1 MKTQRHN
8 LTGQVLLFSLLLL
21 SGAVIIAFS
30 LSTIY
35 IRDIRLS
42 TEAVSSLKA
51 FYFAD
56 RASEENLYNYVKYG
70 EKIDGKCDIP
80 EYPYEY
86 PHKEGE
92 YETIK
97 CDTEGII
104 TTGYYDSTSRSIE
117 VNFD

>member
-1 MKTQRHN
+1 MLIKKNN
-8 LTGQVLLFSLLLL
+8 LKGQVLLFSLLLL
-21 SGAVIIAFS
+21 SGAVLIAFS

-42 TEAVSSLKA
+42 NEAVSSLKA

-70 EKIDGKCDIP
+70 EKIDGSCDVTENP
-80 EYPYEY
+80 
-86 PHKEGE
+86 KSEGE

-97 CDTEGII
+97 CDTSGII
-104 TTGYYDSTSRSIE
+104 TTGYSGSTSRSIE
-117 VNFD
+117 VYFE

>member
-1 MKTQRHN
+1 MKIQRHN
-8 LTGQVLLFSLLLL
+8 LKGQVLLFSLLLL

-70 EKIDGKCDIP
+70 EKIDGTCDVA
-80 EYPYEY
+80 EYPY
-86 PHKEGE
+86 KEGE

-104 TTGYYDSTSRSIE
+104 TTGYSDSTSRSIE
-117 VNFD
+117 VNFE